1 VGEKSQKNGLQPLC
15 YRRKTGRA
23 LFRDNTFPEPPSIA
37 SAVLSDIMAC
47 MRKRALIAV
56 VIVLVLAV
64 ALYEIILRT
73 KSRDDV
79 LIVSGRVEANETEL
93 SARIPGRLSKVLID
107 DGVRVRKG
115 DAVALIEDDELRS
128 KQREFTGKTEELTEG
143 ISAAEFNLTYTTK
156 NVKHGIDEARKALSV
171 AEARLRQ
178 AEAKRE
184 NAEKEFTRYSRLREK
199 EAISEEKLD
208 NTRLAHKLTVEE
220 VNTAMEEVERA
231 KVFLTR
237 AEDSGELVKAKEK
250 ELLALR
256 KTAGQLKEALTQV
269 EIHLGYTR
277 ITAPADGVILRKVSE
292 PGEVL
297 SLGGVVAVMINPE
310 DLHVKTYVPEK
321 YIGRLRVKMQAG
333 VVTDAYPGQPVTG
346 YICYISDRAEFTPK
360 EVQSYEE
367 RVKEVFAVKVCFSG
381 KDGSA
386 PGGKAYY
393 DLLKK
398 GMPVDVR
405 FSFEGKK

>member
-1 VGEKSQKNGLQPLC
+1 MGEKSQKNGLQPLC
-15 YRRKTGRA
+15 YRRKKGRA

-37 SAVLSDIMAC
+37 SAELSDIMAC
-47 MRKRALIAV
+47 MRKRILIAV
-56 VIVLVLAV
+56 VVVLLLAV
-64 ALYEIILRT
+64 VLYEIILHK
-73 KSRDDV
+73 KSGDNV

-115 DAVALIEDDELRS
+115 DAVALIEDEELRS
-128 KQREFTGKTEELTEG
+128 KQREFTRKTEELTEG

-156 NVKHGIDEARKALSV
+156 NVKHGIDEAGKALSV

-184 NAEKEFTRYSRLREK
+184 NAEKEVMRYSRLREK
-199 EAISEEKLD
+199 EAISEERYD

-220 VNTAMEEVERA
+220 VNTAREEVGRA
-231 KVFLTR
+231 KVSLMKS
-237 AEDSGELVKAKEK
+237 EDSKELVKAKEK
-250 ELLALR
+250 ELLALK
-256 KTAGQLKEALTQV
+256 KTMDQLKEALMQV
-269 EIHLGYTR
+269 ELNLSYTR
-277 ITAPADGVILRKVSE
+277 ITAPTDGVILRKVSE

-297 SLGGVVAVMINPE
+297 SLGGVVGVMINPE

-321 YIGRLRVKMQAG
+321 YIGRIRMNMQAG

>member
-1 VGEKSQKNGLQPLC
+1 
-15 YRRKTGRA
+15 
-23 LFRDNTFPEPPSIA
+23 
-37 SAVLSDIMAC
+37 
-47 MRKRALIAV
+47 MRKRIVLAV
-56 VIVLVLAV
+56 VILLVLAV
-64 ALYEIILRT
+64 VLYEI
-73 KSRDDV
+73 V
-79 LIVSGRVEANETEL
+79 LHTRSGDNVLVVSGRVEANETEL

-107 DGVRVRKG
+107 DGVKVKKG
-115 DAVALIEDDELRS
+115 EAVALLEDEELRS
-128 KQREFTGKTEELTEG
+128 KQREINRKTQELSEN
-143 ISAAEFNLTYTTK
+143 ISAAEFNLAYTTN
-156 NVKHGIDEARKALSV
+156 NVKHGIDEAKKALSV
-171 AEARLRQ
+171 AEARMRQ

-184 NAEKEFTRYSRLREK
+184 NAEKELTRHSRLREK
-199 EAISEEKLD
+199 EAISEERYD
-208 NTRLAHKLTVEE
+208 NTRLAHKLSVEE
-220 VNTAMEEVERA
+220 VNTARAEVERA
-231 KVFLTR
+231 KVSLTK
-237 AEDSGELVKAKEK
+237 AEDSRELVKAKEK

-256 KTAGQLKEALTQV
+256 KTMDQLKEAVTQV
-269 EIHLGYTR
+269 EINLGYTR
-277 ITAPADGVILRKVSE
+277 ITAPMDGIVLRKVSE

-297 SLGGVVAVMINPE
+297 PLGGVVGVMINPQ

-321 YIGRLRVKMQAG
+321 YIGRIRMNMQAG

-346 YICYISDRAEFTPK
+346 HICYISDRAEFTPK

-381 KDGSA
+381 RDGSV

>member
-1 VGEKSQKNGLQPLC
+1 
-15 YRRKTGRA
+15 
-23 LFRDNTFPEPPSIA
+23 
-37 SAVLSDIMAC
+37 
-47 MRKRALIAV
+47 MRKRTLIAIV
-56 VIVLVLAV
+56 VVLVLAV
-64 ALYEIILRT
+64 VLYEIILHTR
-73 KSRDDV
+73 SRDDV
-79 LIVSGRVEANETEL
+79 LVVSGRVEANETEL
-93 SARIPGRLSKVLID
+93 SARTPGRLSKVLID

-128 KQREFTGKTEELTEG
+128 KQREFTRKTEELTEG

-156 NVKHGIDEARKALSV
+156 NVKHGIDEAGKTLSV

-184 NAEKEFTRYSRLREK
+184 NAEKELTRYSRLRGK
-199 EAISEEKLD
+199 EAISEERLD

-220 VNTAMEEVERA
+220 VNTALEEVERA
-231 KVFLTR
+231 KVSLRR
-237 AEDSGELVKAKEK
+237 AEDSRELVKAKEK

-269 EIHLGYTR
+269 EINLGYTR
-277 ITAPADGVILRKVSE
+277 ITAPVDGVILRKVSE

-321 YIGRLRVKMQAG
+321 YIGRLRMNMQAG

-346 YICYISDRAEFTPK
+346 HICYISDRAEFTPK

-367 RVKEVFAVKVCFSG
+367 RVKEVFAVKLCFSG

-386 PGGKAYY
+386 PGEKAYY